1 MLLIYQFMSCVRLT
15 VLLCH
20 FVYGKRFWRRVKRC
34 CSCLNTVEYEQRVDF
49 QIYDARDYVEKV
61 NSHLA
66 QEQEGG
72 LEV

>member
-1 MLLIYQFMSCVRLT
+1 M
-15 VLLCH
+15 
-20 FVYGKRFWRRVKRC
+20 YGKRFWRRVKRC